1 MTAKHMTATPSK
13 LLKMTGRKPGIKS
26 VINVRFL
33 TERDYLAIR
42 NAARI
47 LHVTANLF
55 ITRAAL
61 LAARDADIAEKAL
74 APVLTPSKP
83 KQRA

>member
-13 LLKMTGRKPGIKS
+13 LLKMPGRKPGIKS
-26 VINVRFL
+26 DINVRFL

-42 NAARI
+42 NAARNQ
-47 LHVTANLF
+47 HVTANLF
-55 ITRAAL
+55 ITQAAL
-61 LAARDADIAEKAL
+61 YAARHPEIAEFAL
-74 APVLTPSKP
+74 RPALPPAKP